1 MSVII
6 MTHNYVMERVQE
18 PCEEQ
23 FKKKV
28 CDFVSTASCE
38 SVTVEG
44 RGGCHSGSERQRRR
58 RDIMPVFM
66 EFRSG
71 CAALPL
77 NTYSDMS
84 CSVLTQI

>member
-1 MSVII
+1 MSWKEYKNHVKSSK
-6 MTHNYVMERVQE
+6 
-18 PCEEQ
+18 
-23 FKKKV
+23 KKKV